1 MYNPAIRDQAFKE
14 ESATFFQTSNSKYGE
29 NWQSQD
35 SAAAGQEI
43 VKNPDVPLYKEI
55 GDREV
60 ALNHTKK
67 VFKHELL
74 KDMRKTGELDTAVYA
89 EIEREKTL
97 IKKQDSKP

>member
-1 MYNPAIRDQAFKE
+1 MYNPAIRDQAFRE
-14 ESATFFQTSNSKYGE
+14 EAAQFFETSNSKYGE
-29 NWQSQD
+29 NWQSSD
-35 SAAAGQEI
+35 NA
-43 VKNPDVPLYKEI
+43 VVDNPHVPLYKEI

-60 ALNHTKK
+60 ALNHTKR

-97 IKKQDSKP
+97 IKK